1 MNSSTTRFSI
11 LVLSCF
17 ITIWHIFTV
26 QQSKMSRTSPP
37 VTKETN
43 RLRSDLKTEQDPT
56 VDRLVEKDR
65 IEEKYIQESFEI
77 PVDFCWSTEPI
88 DVVYLTDNDLAES
101 DENWNA
107 DLFKASLKGISLYLP
122 WIRTIHVFPN
132 QSRKGLKVGVAFSLF
147 GRLNEKSSVK
157 PRKAQYLKAKEMSLF
172 MQMIYFQM

>member
-26 QQSKMSRTSPP
+26 QQSKTSSSSSPLA
-37 VTKETN
+37 KETS
-43 RLRSDLKTEQDPT
+43 RLISDRT
-56 VDRLVEKDR
+56 VETDREVEKDR
-65 IEEKYIQESFEI
+65 TEEKYIQESFEI

-88 DVVYLTDNDLAES
+88 DVVYLPDNDLAES

-122 WIRTIHVFPN
+122 WIRSIHVFPN
-132 QSRKGLKVGVAFSLF
+132 QSRKG
-147 GRLNEKSSVK
+147 
-157 PRKAQYLKAKEMSLF
+157 
-172 MQMIYFQM
+172 

>member
-17 ITIWHIFTV
+17 ITIWQIFAV
-26 QQSKMSRTSPP
+26 EQSKISSTSSPLA
-37 VTKETN
+37 KETN
-43 RLRSDLKTEQDPT
+43 RLRSDRT
-56 VDRLVEKDR
+56 VETDREVEKDR
-65 IEEKYIQESFEI
+65 TEEKYIQESFEI

-88 DVVYLTDNDLAES
+88 DVVYLPDNDLAES

-132 QSRKGLKVGVAFSLF
+132 QSRKG
-147 GRLNEKSSVK
+147 
-157 PRKAQYLKAKEMSLF
+157 
-172 MQMIYFQM
+172 